1 MDKEKAEEAAT
12 RARTERLSVMSTIS
26 SLKFANET
34 QVRRRTVAP
43 AWSLRVAPSPP
54 AGAYFLTHTPRAQAK
69 KSKRDEARIVELEK
83 EVETLKLARERDR
96 EAKAGVEETLQKVR
110 GAGFHHQHGHIRIDA
125 YPVCVPA
132 CCPWWPPPQ
141 TKDTLSDT
149 QSRLKAKTLDYVRL
163 QDRLDASETKRI
175 EAEKQLA
182 AVTEEV
188 ESLTLQVR
196 L

>member
-1 MDKEKAEEAAT
+1 
-12 RARTERLSVMSTIS
+12 LSLPS
-26 SLKFANET
+26 SLIF
-34 QVRRRTVAP
+34 
-43 AWSLRVAPSPP
+43 
-54 AGAYFLTHTPRAQAK
+54 
-69 KSKRDEARIVELEK
+69 
-83 EVETLKLARERDR
+83 
-96 EAKAGVEETLQKVR
+96 
-110 GAGFHHQHGHIRIDA
+110 
-125 YPVCVPA
+125 
-132 CCPWWPPPQ
+132 Q

-196 L
+196 

>member
-1 MDKEKAEEAAT
+1 
-12 RARTERLSVMSTIS
+12 LSLPS
-26 SLKFANET
+26 SLIF
-34 QVRRRTVAP
+34 
-43 AWSLRVAPSPP
+43 
-54 AGAYFLTHTPRAQAK
+54 
-69 KSKRDEARIVELEK
+69 
-83 EVETLKLARERDR
+83 
-96 EAKAGVEETLQKVR
+96 
-110 GAGFHHQHGHIRIDA
+110 
-125 YPVCVPA
+125 
-132 CCPWWPPPQ
+132 Q

>member
-1 MDKEKAEEAAT
+1 MCTGA
-12 RARTERLSVMSTIS
+12 LSLPS
-26 SLKFANET
+26 SLIF
-34 QVRRRTVAP
+34 
-43 AWSLRVAPSPP
+43 
-54 AGAYFLTHTPRAQAK
+54 
-69 KSKRDEARIVELEK
+69 
-83 EVETLKLARERDR
+83 
-96 EAKAGVEETLQKVR
+96 
-110 GAGFHHQHGHIRIDA
+110 
-125 YPVCVPA
+125 
-132 CCPWWPPPQ
+132 Q

-196 L
+196 

>member
-1 MDKEKAEEAAT
+1 VCTGA
-12 RARTERLSVMSTIS
+12 LSLAS
-26 SLKFANET
+26 SLVF
-34 QVRRRTVAP
+34 
-43 AWSLRVAPSPP
+43 
-54 AGAYFLTHTPRAQAK
+54 
-69 KSKRDEARIVELEK
+69 
-83 EVETLKLARERDR
+83 
-96 EAKAGVEETLQKVR
+96 
-110 GAGFHHQHGHIRIDA
+110 
-125 YPVCVPA
+125 
-132 CCPWWPPPQ
+132 Q